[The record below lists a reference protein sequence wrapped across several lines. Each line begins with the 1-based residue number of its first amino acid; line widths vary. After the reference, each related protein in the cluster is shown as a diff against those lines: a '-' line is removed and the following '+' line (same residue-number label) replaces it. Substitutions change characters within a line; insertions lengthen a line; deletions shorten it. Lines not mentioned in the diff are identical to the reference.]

1 MRPNT
6 RQRSWSNYE
15 GDNPIERYKGT
26 GFYRDS
32 SVHGPLDSEEKDGD
46 PLKKKKQRRDNLLR
60 DSMLQMGISDP
71 NNATP

>member
-15 GDNPIERYKGT
+15 GDNPIKRYEGSS
-26 GFYRDS
+26 FYRDS
-32 SVHGPLDSEEKDGD
+32 LVHGPADSEEED
-46 PLKKKKQRRDNLLR
+46 PLKKKKQRRDNRLR